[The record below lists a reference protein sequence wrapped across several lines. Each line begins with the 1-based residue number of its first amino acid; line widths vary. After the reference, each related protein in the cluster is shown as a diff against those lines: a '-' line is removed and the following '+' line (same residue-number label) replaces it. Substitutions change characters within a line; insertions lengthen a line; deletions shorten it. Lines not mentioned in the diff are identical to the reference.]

1 MLIMVIQGTDC
12 RERNTVL
19 TQLTHLKQPQMI
31 TIDVGFLSSPAERVA
46 RLKLL
51 LHRSPRV
58 LNVVVGANSREEI
71 AFLRGQ
77 HALFCNLHR
86 RLPSELLG
94 LQGAISP
101 DDILISPDGITEP
114 DVDVMRPDEAFSE
127 CFLRKKF
134 RHRVA

>member
-19 TQLTHLKQPQMI
+19 TQLTHLQQPKMV
-31 TIDVGFLSSPAERVA
+31 TIDVGFVSSPAERVE

-51 LHRSPRV
+51 LHRSPTV

-77 HALFCNLHR
+77 NALFCNLHR
-86 RLPSELLG
+86 HFPSELLNVE
-94 LQGAISP
+94 GAISK
-101 DDILISPDGITEP
+101 DDVLISSRFESES
-114 DVDVMRPDEAFSE
+114 DVIVLRPDEAFSE
-127 CFLRKKF
+127 CFLRKKY

>member
-19 TQLTHLKQPQMI
+19 TQLTHLQQPKMV
-31 TIDVGFLSSPAERVA
+31 TIDVGFVSSPAERVE

-51 LHRSPRV
+51 LHRSPTV

-86 RLPSELLG
+86 HFPNELLNVE
-94 LQGAISP
+94 GAISK
-101 DDILISPDGITEP
+101 DDVLISSRFESES
-114 DVDVMRPDEAFSE
+114 DVIVLRPDEAFSE
-127 CFLRKKF
+127 CFLRKKY

>member
-19 TQLTHLKQPQMI
+19 TQLTHLQQPKMV
-31 TIDVGFLSSPAERVA
+31 TIDVGFVSSPAERVE

-51 LHRSPRV
+51 LHRSPTV

-86 RLPSELLG
+86 HFPSELLNVE
-94 LQGAISP
+94 GAISK
-101 DDILISPDGITEP
+101 DDVLISSRFESES
-114 DVDVMRPDEAFSE
+114 DVIVLRPDEAFSE
-127 CFLRKKF
+127 CFLRKKY